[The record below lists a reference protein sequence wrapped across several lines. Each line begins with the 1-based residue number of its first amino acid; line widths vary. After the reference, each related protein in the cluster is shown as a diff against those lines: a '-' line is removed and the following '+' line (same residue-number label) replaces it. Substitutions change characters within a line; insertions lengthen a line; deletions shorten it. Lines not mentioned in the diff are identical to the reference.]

1 MRQRILQVRANN
13 FGILIERRRKRRRR
27 RRRRRAAVRARM
39 REITKFHSSVNPRRG
54 KNSLGAFVRPITF
67 TGERK
72 ISGIFKGKLLRNGG
86 G

>member
-13 FGILIERRRKRRRR
+13 FGILIERRRR